1 MVSPDADRRL
11 EQNDRR
17 LEVSGRFATF
27 TEAAPA
33 VTTRHSHPAWKVVLC
48 PQGLVTVEHAGGT
61 LTAPGVAVPP
71 GLPHRASSSAPYAA
85 VFADSWT
92 VDRELRFTGLTRG
105 EATWLSDMPRE
116 RIGAMFEPP
125 QAIDPRLTQA
135 LDALA
140 TVDSIAELAATVGL
154 SAPRLRALVREQIGV
169 PLVHLRRWQRLR
181 RALEFLGD
189 GSVASAAIRAGF
201 ADQPHFTRV
210 SRQLLG
216 RTPGTLLERS
226 R

>member
-1 MVSPDADRRL
+1 MVSPDANRRL

-17 LEVSGRFATF
+17 LDVSGRFATF
-27 TEAAPA
+27 TEAAA
-33 VTTRHSHPAWKVVLC
+33 AATTRHSHPAWKVVLC
-48 PQGLVTVEHAGGT
+48 PQGLVTVEHAEGA

-85 VFADSWT
+85 VFMDPWT
-92 VDRELRFTGLTRG
+92 VDRELRFTRFTRS
-105 EATWLSDMPRE
+105 EAIWLGNLPQE
-116 RIGAMFEPP
+116 RIGVMFEPP
-125 QAIDPRLTQA
+125 EAIDPRLTQA

-140 TVDSIAELAATVGL
+140 TVDSIAALAATMGL

-169 PLVHLRRWQRLR
+169 PLVHLRQWQRLR
-181 RALEFLGD
+181 RALEYLGE

-210 SRQLLG
+210 SRQMLG
-216 RTPGTLLERS
+216 RTPATLLTRS
-226 R
+226 H